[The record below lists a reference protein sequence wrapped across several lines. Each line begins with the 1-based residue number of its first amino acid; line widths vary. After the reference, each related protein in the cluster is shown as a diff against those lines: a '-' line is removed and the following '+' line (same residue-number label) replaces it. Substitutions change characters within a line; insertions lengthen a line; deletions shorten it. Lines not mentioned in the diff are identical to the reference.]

1 MKSRKKCEIALACS
15 GLGHVRR
22 GNETWAR
29 TVADSLHGYGANIRL
44 LGGGTMSGVRCP
56 YWQLWNIPRDW
67 IGWRHF
73 LPWARRYAW
82 EQQSF
87 AWSLTAH
94 LRREPVEVLHLA
106 DPVLAYR
113 MLLQSRSLDFELV
126 YKDGL
131 LLGPAWWRQFRWVQ
145 VLAPQY
151 RDEAIAMGVAV
162 DGCHVIPH
170 MVDIN
175 AFSPASDKESA
186 KWRLLGD
193 DFSQGGMV
201 VLAAG
206 DFAAQSS
213 KRIDWVINEFR
224 GAKFNRPSCLVL
236 AGQASAADLHRI
248 KALCAPMGNR
258 IRLMPNTPPG
268 DMPKLFAA
276 ADVFVHAA
284 LREPFGIVLIEA
296 MACGVPVIGHGGH
309 AVTGWIIGDGGTT
322 VDMRQPGALAAQM
335 SAWAAETSLLVD
347 LGGAARQR
355 VVDHFSLAAIVPLYR
370 QLYQA
375 VGAG

>member
-1 MKSRKKCEIALACS
+1 MPDAVITCS

-29 TVADSLHGYGANIRL
+29 TLADALHDTGANIL
-44 LGGGTMSGVRCP
+44 LFGGGALSGVRCP
-56 YWQLWNIPRDW
+56 YEQLWNIPRNW
-67 IGWRHF
+67 IGWRHL

-94 LRREPVEVLHLA
+94 LRRKPVDVLHLA

-113 MLLQSRSLDFELV
+113 MLLQSRSLDFQLV

-151 RDEAIAMGVAV
+151 RDEAKAIGVPV

-170 MVDIN
+170 MVDIS
-175 AFSPASDKESA
+175 AFSPASDKSSA
-186 KWRLLGD
+186 KRRLLGD
-193 DFSQGGMV
+193 DFPEGGLV
-201 VLAAG
+201 LLAAG
-206 DFAAQSS
+206 DFAAESS
-213 KRIDWVINEFR
+213 KRLDWVINEFR
-224 GAKFNRPSCLVL
+224 GANFNRPTFLIL
-236 AGQASAADLHRI
+236 AGQSSSADLHRM
-248 KALCAPMGNR
+248 KALCSPLGSR
-258 IRLMPNTPPG
+258 IRLMPNTSPSE
-268 DMPKLFAA
+268 MPQLYAA

-309 AVTGWIIGDGGTT
+309 AVTGWIIGHGGTT
-322 VDMRQPGALAAQM
+322 VDMTQPGALAAQM
-335 SAWAAETSLLVD
+335 LAWASESSLLAD

-355 VVDHFSLAAIVPLYR
+355 VVDHFSPAAIVPLYR
-370 QLYQA
+370 QLYQT